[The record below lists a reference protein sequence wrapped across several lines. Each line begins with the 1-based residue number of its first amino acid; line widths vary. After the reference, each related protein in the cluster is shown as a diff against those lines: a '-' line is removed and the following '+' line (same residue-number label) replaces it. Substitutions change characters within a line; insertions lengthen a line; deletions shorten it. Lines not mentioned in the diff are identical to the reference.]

1 MQHTFVLVASR
12 TRSPVEL
19 FRIAQQNYLLV
30 SDDDFAKASGLAK
43 VMVDG

>member
-1 MQHTFVLVASR
+1 MQHTFVLGASR

-19 FRIAQQNYLLV
+19 FRIAKQNYLLV
-30 SDDDFAKASGLAK
+30 SDDDFAKAAGVAK